1 MTKKWYKERE
11 IVSFTHQNKTKRER
25 QKMRPTTK
33 TKRESTRQATRHTQS
48 RSSLKQKVNYYLSNP
63 MGGSNPRRAK
73 ETMLFTT
80 KGNKNDHIIPLST
93 QRKKGRSCPT
103 TNTKRERE
111 RVRPP
116 SNDTHTKPFIA
127 TTKWGAEPSRVAQ
140 TPQPKAQSHASLKQK
155 DNHHVPREKRMI
167 ISFDY

>member
-1 MTKKWYKERE
+1 
-11 IVSFTHQNKTKRER
+11 
-25 QKMRPTTK
+25 MRPTTK

-93 QRKKGRSCPT
+93 QREKEIGWPCPT
-103 TNTKRERE
+103 TNTKRQRAREYGRQATTHTKPSNTKTKKLTLHHSIIKTKRERE
-111 RVRPP
+111 DVFHHHQNKMRE
-116 SNDTHTKPFIA
+116 STDQATTAHTKPFIT
-127 TTKWGAEPSRVAQ
+127 TTK
-140 TPQPKAQSHASLKQK
+140 
-155 DNHHVPREKRMI
+155 
-167 ISFDY
+167 